1 MSAAGDQLDRDGHDG
16 RNCDFFGCLELADW
30 IITDPQGGQLAALDV
45 DVDVPLNHALAWV
58 PPGSSVRIG
67 ISCA

>member
-1 MSAAGDQLDRDGHDG
+1 L
-16 RNCDFFGCLELADW
+16 FGCLELADW

-45 DVDVPLNHALAWV
+45 DVDVLLNHALARV
-58 PPGSSVRIG
+58 PPGSSVRIA